1 MKEKSLSLPHEPT
14 DKELVYLMKDVLVD
28 VKERARIA
36 SVNFKKLQKN
46 EIEAAKKR
54 FKTIF

>member
-1 MKEKSLSLPHEPT
+1 MKENSLSLPHEPT
-14 DKELVYLMKDVLVD
+14 DKELVNLMKDVLVD

-36 SVNFKKLQKN
+36 AVNFKKLQRN
-46 EIEAAKKR
+46 EIIAAKKR